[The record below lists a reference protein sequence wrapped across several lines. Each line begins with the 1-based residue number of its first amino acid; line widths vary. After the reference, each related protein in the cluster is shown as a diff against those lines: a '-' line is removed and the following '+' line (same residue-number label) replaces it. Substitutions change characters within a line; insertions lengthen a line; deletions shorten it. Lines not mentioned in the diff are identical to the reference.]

1 MPPSKLTSAMSTIDQ
16 ESHHQNPLSFSLASF
31 SAFSLGENKT
41 ITQELEKFMLHHE
54 IVVPTI
60 VAIFGSNPDMP
71 NTAAA
76 GLVSAVMHRYTL
88 PKRLYESFTP

>member
-1 MPPSKLTSAMSTIDQ
+1 
-16 ESHHQNPLSFSLASF
+16 
-31 SAFSLGENKT
+31 
-41 ITQELEKFMLHHE
+41 MLHHE